1 MKSTKIEDKGLPRF
15 LAPLVLGNMLN
26 PLNSTMLA
34 TAVLYILLAFHQ
46 EPGASALLIV
56 PLYFASALGQ
66 PLMGRL
72 CDIFDPHKINLF
84 GFVLI
89 LISGLIGVFA
99 QNFTWLIVS
108 RILLGLGSSAAYP
121 SSITLI
127 KRRYNKLNMAVPGI
141 TLGIVATASQVS
153 MALGPFLGG
162 ILLESFGWRGIF
174 FINIPLTVI
183 GLLLSIKK
191 KGSFKTEKK
200 ESVKTIMQVLKELD
214 IVGFLLFS
222 GFLILFLMTLL
233 YPVYQYIKIPVML
246 ILLVIFIMMENKH
259 HYPFINIRVL
269 SLNTLL
275 STTFL
280 RQIGINFILYMV
292 LYGLPQWVEQ
302 SKGIRPS
309 HVGLIMLPLSV
320 MAFSMSLLLS
330 RSKKYILLLS
340 IGILCIIS
348 VSIVIFFLNKE
359 SSILLVVG
367 LTIILG
373 AATGILTIANQ
384 STLYAEA
391 PADQVGVCFGL
402 YRTVG
407 YIGAIT
413 AGSSLKH
420 LYKYGATDAGLHTMG
435 LYALIACIAIVL
447 FMIPLYV
454 RRKDKTVSLNP
465 IG

>member
-1 MKSTKIEDKGLPRF
+1 
-15 LAPLVLGNMLN
+15 
-26 PLNSTMLA
+26 
-34 TAVLYILLAFHQ
+34 
-46 EPGASALLIV
+46 
-56 PLYFASALGQ
+56 
-66 PLMGRL
+66 
-72 CDIFDPHKINLF
+72 
-84 GFVLI
+84 
-89 LISGLIGVFA
+89 
-99 QNFTWLIVS
+99 
-108 RILLGLGSSAAYP
+108 
-121 SSITLI
+121 
-127 KRRYNKLNMAVPGI
+127 
-141 TLGIVATASQVS
+141 
-153 MALGPFLGG
+153 
-162 ILLESFGWRGIF
+162 
-174 FINIPLTVI
+174 
-183 GLLLSIKK
+183 
-191 KGSFKTEKK
+191 
-200 ESVKTIMQVLKELD
+200 
-214 IVGFLLFS
+214 
-222 GFLILFLMTLL
+222 
-233 YPVYQYIKIPVML
+233 ML